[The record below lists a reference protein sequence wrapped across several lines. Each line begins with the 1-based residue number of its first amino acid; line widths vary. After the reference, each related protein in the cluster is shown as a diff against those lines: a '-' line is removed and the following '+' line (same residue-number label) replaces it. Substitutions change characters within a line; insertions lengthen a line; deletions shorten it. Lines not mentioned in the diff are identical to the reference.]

1 MQKSGQTRSVASPT
15 PAQLPVTS
23 SVLVTSFPSRFA
35 QVAFTGDDALLAEL
49 EKGIVAG
56 NAAMEVAGGDAA

>member
-1 MQKSGQTRSVASPT
+1 VRC
-15 PAQLPVTS
+15 
-23 SVLVTSFPSRFA
+23 RFA